1 MLRSEQ
7 NDDNVW
13 NELYQTTLDI
23 AELFGIVE
31 NVPRWCGRQTSRANH
46 PAKTPKDYW
55 RISLYYPFLDHMIT
69 ELDSRLL
76 KSENRIHAQYLLPC
90 VVEQITNDQLT
101 NTVCSP
107 NNALC

>member
-46 PAKTPKDYW
+46 LAETPKDYW
-55 RISLYYPFLDHMIT
+55 RISFYYPFLGHMIT

-76 KSENRIHAQYLLPC
+76 NSENRFHAQYLLPC